1 MYAENPRCAA
11 EVCICN
17 VIMFFLSRSPV
28 SVSGAGR
35 ELGRGLS
42 RSTTTCSHLAQAAR
56 PGHFTS
62 PALSLQPRP
71 RPSIRSR
78 VAALISGAVSPRQC
92 VTPPPGPRQQHRPAP
107 ATPPNTA
114 PLPKKVRSPGAG
126 AGLSSSHS
134 ASSGVDRG
142 SSSGLGLANLSQ
154 LGTSASVSS
163 SDSLAPAAA
172 QQRSHWSENQIRNR
186 EFVKTNCGQ
195 SDPAAATRHGAAEAA
210 RPSSPAPP
218 PALRRPAPA
227 LYTPGQFARRMA
239 GSGCSSLLS
248 SMESVESNTSEG
260 EIGSDKIRH
269 PNQYSRRRENQR
281 QSD

>member
-1 MYAENPRCAA
+1 M
-11 EVCICN
+11 
-17 VIMFFLSRSPV
+17 RSH
-28 SVSGAGR
+28 GA
-35 ELGRGLS
+35 
-42 RSTTTCSHLAQAAR
+42 
-56 PGHFTS
+56 
-62 PALSLQPRP
+62 
-71 RPSIRSR
+71 
-78 VAALISGAVSPRQC
+78 
-92 VTPPPGPRQQHRPAP
+92 
-107 ATPPNTA
+107 
-114 PLPKKVRSPGAG
+114 GAG
-126 AGLSSSHS
+126 AGLTCSHS
-134 ASSGVDRG
+134 ASSGVDHG
-142 SSSGLGLANLSQ
+142 SSSGLGLARLSQ
-154 LGTSASVSS
+154 LGIAASVSS
-163 SDSLAPAAA
+163 SDSLAPAPAA
-172 QQRSHWSENQIRNR
+172 AHQRSYWSENQIRNR

>member
-1 MYAENPRCAA
+1 
-11 EVCICN
+11 
-17 VIMFFLSRSPV
+17 MFSLSKSPV
-28 SVSGAGR
+28 SVLSGAGAGAGQ

-56 PGHFTS
+56 PGHCTS

-78 VAALISGAVSPRQC
+78 VSALISGAVSPRQC

-107 ATPPNTA
+107 ATPPNTT
-114 PLPKKVRSPGAG
+114 PLPKKVRSHGAG
-126 AGLSSSHS
+126 AGLTCSHS
-134 ASSGVDRG
+134 ASSGVDHG
-142 SSSGLGLANLSQ
+142 SSSGLGLARLSQ
-154 LGTSASVSS
+154 LGIAASVSS
-163 SDSLAPAAA
+163 SDSLAPAPAA
-172 QQRSHWSENQIRNR
+172 AHQRSYWSENQIRNR

-195 SDPAAATRHGAAEAA
+195 SDPATPHGTAEAA

-248 SMESVESNTSEG
+248 SMESVESDTSEG
-260 EIGSDKIRH
+260 EIG
-269 PNQYSRRRENQR
+269 
-281 QSD
+281 

>member
-17 VIMFFLSRSPV
+17 VIMFSLSRSPV
-28 SVSGAGR
+28 SMSGAGAGR

-114 PLPKKVRSPGAG
+114 PLPKKVRSHGAGAG
-126 AGLSSSHS
+126 AGLTCSHS
-134 ASSGVDRG
+134 ASSGVDHG

-163 SDSLAPAAA
+163 SDSLAPAPAA
-172 QQRSHWSENQIRNR
+172 AHQRSYWSENQIRNR

-195 SDPAAATRHGAAEAA
+195 SDPAIRHGIAEAV
-210 RPSSPAPP
+210 RPSSLPP
-218 PALRRPAPA
+218 PRPRPLHTRAVRQEDGGLR
-227 LYTPGQFARRMA
+227 
-239 GSGCSSLLS
+239 LLLP
-248 SMESVESNTSEG
+248 SVQHG
-260 EIGSDKIRH
+260 E
-269 PNQYSRRRENQR
+269 RRERHQR
-281 QSD
+281 R

>member
-17 VIMFFLSRSPV
+17 VIMFSLARSPV
-28 SVSGAGR
+28 SVSGAGAGR

-92 VTPPPGPRQQHRPAP
+92 VTPPPGPRPQHRPAP

-195 SDPAAATRHGAAEAA
+195 SDPATRHGAAEAA

-260 EIGSDKIRH
+260 ETTTKYPKHKYTLIIF
-269 PNQYSRRRENQR
+269 SRR
-281 QSD
+281 

>member
-1 MYAENPRCAA
+1 
-11 EVCICN
+11 
-17 VIMFFLSRSPV
+17 MFSLSKSPV
-28 SVSGAGR
+28 SVLSGAGAGAGQ

-56 PGHFTS
+56 PGHCTS

-78 VAALISGAVSPRQC
+78 VSALISGAVSPRQC

-107 ATPPNTA
+107 ATPPNTT
-114 PLPKKVRSPGAG
+114 PLPKKVRSHGAGAG
-126 AGLSSSHS
+126 AGLTCSHS
-134 ASSGVDRG
+134 S
-142 SSSGLGLANLSQ
+142 SQ
-154 LGTSASVSS
+154 LGIAASVSS
-163 SDSLAPAAA
+163 SDSLAPAPAA
-172 QQRSHWSENQIRNR
+172 AHQRSYWSENQIRNR

-195 SDPAAATRHGAAEAA
+195 SDPATPHGTAEAA

-227 LYTPGQFARRMA
+227 LYRRMA

-260 EIGSDKIRH
+260 EIA
-269 PNQYSRRRENQR
+269 
-281 QSD
+281 